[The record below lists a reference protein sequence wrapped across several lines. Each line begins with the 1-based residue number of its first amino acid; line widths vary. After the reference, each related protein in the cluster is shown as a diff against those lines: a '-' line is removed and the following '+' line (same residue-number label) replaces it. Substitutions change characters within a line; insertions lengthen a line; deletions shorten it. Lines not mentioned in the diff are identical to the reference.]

1 MEQNAPKFLTIRQNA
16 ATGILSEHH
25 LRMMVKQ
32 GTLPGIYAG
41 TRFKV
46 NYDLLV
52 KQLNSASEKVVLG
65 GM

>member
-1 MEQNAPKFLTIRQNA
+1 MLLDYNEALKQKTLPPRKT
-16 ATGILSEHH
+16 
-25 LRMMVKQ
+25 MVKQ

-52 KQLNSASEKVVLG
+52 KQLNHASEKAVREG
-65 GM
+65 

>member
-1 MEQNAPKFLTIRQNA
+1 MEQNAPKFLTIRQTA

-32 GTLPGIYAG
+32 GTLPGIYSG

-46 NYDLLV
+46 NYELLV
-52 KQLNSASEKVVLG
+52 KQLNSASEKAVQG